1 MNLVAYEEYLR
12 NKKHFQFFDYH
23 EGGKVCFIDTTKTT
37 YMGKPLNTLSLFHR
51 KKFEN
56 ALFFRD
62 TTVRKFIYK

>member
-12 NKKHFQFFDYH
+12 NKQHFQFFDYPG
-23 EGGKVCFIDTTKTT
+23 GGKVCVIDSAKTT
-37 YMGKPLNTLSLFHR
+37 YMGKPLNSLSSFHR

-62 TTVRKFIYK
+62 TTVRKFKYT